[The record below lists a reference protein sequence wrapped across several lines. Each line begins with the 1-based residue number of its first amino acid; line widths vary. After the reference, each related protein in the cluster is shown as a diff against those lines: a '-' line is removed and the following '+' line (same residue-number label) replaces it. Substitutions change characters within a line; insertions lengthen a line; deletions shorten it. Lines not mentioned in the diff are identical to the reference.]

1 VRASLYDEAAGY
13 FTRRG
18 SAVVGALPQPLR
30 FGALGGEAD
39 YRVALRA
46 AYDALG
52 TSWLTPSEI
61 FRPHYAN
68 ALADTFAASHMARH
82 PPPTGCSS
90 SSGGGERP
98 PPPPLVIYEVGGGSG
113 SVARDVLLRLRER
126 NPGVFLD
133 VRYRA
138 VEISP
143 QLAER
148 QAATVAAGGTD
159 LSARFEALV
168 GDATLP
174 ETWAG
179 AGGAA
184 AREEECHVFGLEVL
198 DNLPHDLVRRR
209 AGGAWEEALVVPRA
223 AAAATTAAPSS
234 PAVEGGGWEGAWQ
247 PLQDPLVERCL
258 GSHPWEEATDGSL
271 VDRALRLVLEGA
283 LGPAPADGR
292 VFLPTGCLQLL
303 ETLCE
308 VRPRHHLLLAD
319 FDALP
324 ETVIPGR
331 NAPLVSDTSGGRARD
346 FDSFLLPYGSADIF
360 FPTDFEALKAL
371 HAAAARRAG
380 LPRAGE
386 GLAAEPQGAFLRRA
400 CPEAAR
406 AAATQSGYNPLLE
419 DFQNTCVFTA
429 GY

>member
-1 VRASLYDEAAGY
+1 MPRPPGARLVREFVRASLYDSAAGY

-18 SAVVGALPQPLR
+18 GAVVGALPRPLR
-30 FGALGGEAD
+30 FGAFGGEAD
-39 YRVALRA
+39 YRGALRA

-68 ALADTFAASHMARH
+68 ALADTFAAGHAAR
-82 PPPTGCSS
+82 
-90 SSGGGERP
+90 RP
-98 PPPPLVIYEVGGGSG
+98 PPPPLVIYEVGGGTG
-113 SVARDVLLRLRER
+113 GVARDVLLRLRER
-126 NPGVFLD
+126 HPDVFRS

-138 VEISP
+138 VEVSP
-143 QLAER
+143 ELAER
-148 QAATVAAGGTD
+148 QAATVAAGGAD
-159 LSARFEALV
+159 LSARFAALV

-179 AGGAA
+179 AGGAD
-184 AREEECHVFGLEVL
+184 ARGEECHVFGLEVL
-198 DNLPHDLVRRR
+198 DNLPHDLVRRGP
-209 AGGAWEEALVVPRA
+209 GGAWEEALVAPRASSPA
-223 AAAATTAAPSS
+223 AAAAPAAA
-234 PAVEGGGWEGAWQ
+234 AVAGGAGWEEVWQ

-258 GSHPWEEATDGSL
+258 RSFPWGEAAGGSF
-271 VDRALRLVLEGA
+271 VDRALRLFLEGA
-283 LGPAPADGR
+283 LGPAPAGGR

-303 ETLCE
+303 ETLCA
-308 VRPRHHLLLAD
+308 VRPRHRLLLAD

-324 ETVIPGR
+324 DTVIPGR
-331 NAPLVSDTSGGRARD
+331 NAPLVSDTAGGRARD
-346 FDSFLLPYGSADIF
+346 FGSFLLPYGSADIF

-380 LPRAGE
+380 LARAGE

-406 AAATQSGYNPLLE
+406 AAATRSGFNPLLE
-419 DFQNTCVFTA
+419 DFCNTSVFTA
-429 GY
+429 GYG